1 MFNIGTIDYYDGI
14 DDAFELFFKLLR
26 KNRVYGRVTLPAGRP
41 RNKEKPDE
49 IKSVVLTFTIVEFLA
64 KCDRP
69 LGVTEI
75 ATALNLER
83 PRVYRH
89 LRTLSGIGY
98 IDQDPSTDKY
108 CLSMKFFWL
117 GKDVESK
124 IDLISVARPA
134 MQQLK
139 DALGTAVTLSTV
151 TEENICVIDILRGS
165 SQIDIS
171 TRPGSTFPLH
181 ATAQGKVALAFG
193 PSNLRKK
200 LSNKPLEK
208 FTSYTIISDT
218 VLAKELES
226 VREQSWAVAPE
237 EITLGINALAAPIL
251 DHQNQLVGTIG
262 ILSSIHELTN
272 KPTLEQIEAVK
283 NAALKISIRFGFKSE
298 IV

>member
-1 MFNIGTIDYYDGI
+1 M
-14 DDAFELFFKLLR
+14 
-26 KNRVYGRVTLPAGRP
+26 PAGRP
-41 RNKEKPDE
+41 RKKEKPDE
-49 IKSVVLTFTIVEFLA
+49 IKSVVLTFTIIEFLA

-75 ATALNLER
+75 ATALNIEK

-89 LRTLSGIGY
+89 LRTLSDIGY
-98 IDQDPSTDKY
+98 IDQDAKTDKY

-124 IDLISVARPA
+124 IDLISVSRPA

-139 DALGTAVTLSTV
+139 DTLGTAVTLSTI
-151 TEENICVIDILRGS
+151 TEDNICVLDILRGS

-193 PSNLRKK
+193 QSSLRDK
-200 LSNKPLEK
+200 LANEALEK
-208 FTSYTIISDT
+208 FTSYTIISGKT
-218 VLAKELES
+218 LAKEIES
-226 VREQSWAVAPE
+226 VRAQRWAIAPE

-251 DHQNQLVGTIG
+251 DHHNQLVGTIG
-262 ILSSIHELTN
+262 ILSSIHELTK
-272 KPTLEQIEAVK
+272 KPTVKQIEAVK
-283 NAALKISIRFGFKSE
+283 NAALEISIHLGFKRD

>member
-1 MFNIGTIDYYDGI
+1 M
-14 DDAFELFFKLLR
+14 
-26 KNRVYGRVTLPAGRP
+26 PAGRP
-41 RNKEKPDE
+41 RKKETPDE
-49 IKSVVLTFTIVEFLA
+49 IKSVVLTFTIIEFLA
-64 KCDRP
+64 KCDKP

-117 GKDVESK
+117 GKDVEGK

-139 DALGTAVTLSTV
+139 DTLGTAVTLSTV
-151 TEENICVIDILRGS
+151 SEENICVLDILRGS

-181 ATAQGKVALAFG
+181 ATAQGKIALAFG
-193 PSNLRKK
+193 PSSWREEV
-200 LSNKPLEK
+200 SNKTLEK
-208 FTSYTIISDT
+208 FTSNTIVVGD
-218 VLAKELES
+218 VLIKELEN
-226 VREQSWAVAPE
+226 VRVQGWAIAPE

-251 DHQNQLVGTIG
+251 DHQYQLVGTIST
-262 ILSSIHELTN
+262 LSSIHELTK
-272 KPTLEQIEAVK
+272 KPTKEQLDAVK
-283 NAALKISIRFGFKSE
+283 NAALKISTCFGFDNKMA
-298 IV
+298 

>member
-1 MFNIGTIDYYDGI
+1 M
-14 DDAFELFFKLLR
+14 
-26 KNRVYGRVTLPAGRP
+26 LPAGRP
-41 RNKEKPDE
+41 RKKETPDE

-69 LGVTEI
+69 LGITEI

-108 CLSMKFFWL
+108 SLSMKFFWL

-134 MQQLK
+134 MQHLK
-139 DALGTAVTLSTV
+139 DTLGTAVTLSTV
-151 TEENICVIDILRGS
+151 SEENICVLDILRGS

-171 TRPGSTFPLH
+171 TRPGSALPLH
-181 ATAQGKVALAFG
+181 ATAQGKIALAFG
-193 PSNLRKK
+193 PSSWREA
-200 LSNKPLEK
+200 LSIKSLEK
-208 FTSYTIISDT
+208 FTTHTMVDID
-218 VLAKELES
+218 VLTNEIES
-226 VREQSWAVAPE
+226 INAQGWAIAPE

-251 DHQNQLVGTIG
+251 DHQNKLVGTIS
-262 ILSSIHELTN
+262 IISSIHELTK
-272 KPTLEQIEAVK
+272 KPTNEQLAAVK
-283 NAALKISIRFGFKSE
+283 NAALKISTRLGFKN
-298 IV
+298 VNP

>member
-1 MFNIGTIDYYDGI
+1 MI
-14 DDAFELFFKLLR
+14 
-26 KNRVYGRVTLPAGRP
+26 LPAGRP
-41 RNKEKPDE
+41 RKKETPDE
-49 IKSVVLTFTIVEFLA
+49 IKSVVLTFSIIEFLA
-64 KCDRP
+64 KCDKP

-75 ATALNLER
+75 ATALNLEI

-124 IDLISVARPA
+124 IDLISVSRPT

-139 DALGTAVTLSTV
+139 DTLGMAVTLSTAS
-151 TEENICVIDILRGS
+151 EENICVLDIMRGS

-181 ATAQGKVALAFG
+181 ATAQGKIALAFG
-193 PSNLRKK
+193 PSSWREAVL
-200 LSNKPLEK
+200 NKTLEK
-208 FTSYTIISDT
+208 FTSYTVVDDD
-218 VLAKELES
+218 VLAKEIDN
-226 VREQSWAVAPE
+226 VKMQRWAIAPE

-251 DHQNQLVGTIG
+251 DHQSILVGTIS
-262 ILSSIHELTN
+262 ILSSIHELTK
-272 KPTLEQIEAVK
+272 KPTKEQLDAVN
-283 NAALKISIRFGFKSE
+283 NAAQKISIRLGFNSE
-298 IV
+298 TV

>member
-1 MFNIGTIDYYDGI
+1 M
-14 DDAFELFFKLLR
+14 KLLSYFQIA
-26 KNRVYGRVTLPAGRP
+26 KNELSLWEINLPAGRP
-41 RNKEKPDE
+41 RKKDKPDE
-49 IKSVVLTFTIVEFLA
+49 IKSVVLTFTIIEFLA

-75 ATALNLER
+75 ATALNIEK
-83 PRVYRH
+83 PRIYRH

-98 IDQDPSTDKY
+98 IDQDPKTDKY

-124 IDLISVARPA
+124 IDLISISRPA

-139 DALGTAVTLSTV
+139 DTLGTAVTLSTI
-151 TEENICVIDILRGS
+151 TEDNICVLDIMRGS

-181 ATAQGKVALAFG
+181 ATAQGKIALAFG
-193 PSNLRKK
+193 HTSLRNK
-200 LSNKPLEK
+200 LLNEELEK
-208 FTSYTIISDT
+208 FTTYTIISDSK
-218 VLAKELES
+218 LAKEIES
-226 VREQSWAVAPE
+226 VRAQSWAIAPE

-251 DHQNQLVGTIG
+251 DHNNQLVGTIG

-272 KPTLEQIEAVK
+272 KPTIKQVDAVK
-283 NAALKISIRFGFKSE
+283 NAALDISFRLGFKRE
-298 IV
+298 NA